1 MEIFRCKINRRVSA
15 QTGFL
20 AFIKKC
26 SQKASK
32 FQSGLYIPVCIC
44 DAAWFFCFI
53 NFLNCKIMNF
63 PILSSLILLPSIGAL
78 FLFFTKSNKENNL
91 AAKYVALFT
100 SLVNFFLSIY
110 LWILFDQS
118 TSEFQFVEDRI
129 WIEGLINYKVGID
142 GISILFIILTT
153 FITPLCIISV
163 NNSIKKRLS
172 EFLIAVLIMESFM
185 IGVFCS
191 LDLVVFYLFFE
202 AGLIPMFL
210 IIGIWGGARRVYS
223 AFKFFLFTLL
233 GSVLMLV
240 AIISIYWI
248 SGTTD
253 VVQLYE
259 LGIDTKYQN
268 LLWLAFFSSFA
279 VKTPMWPVHTWLP
292 DAHVEAPTAGSV
304 LLAAILLKMAGYG
317 FIRFSLGLFPVAS
330 EIFTPLIYTLS
341 VIAII
346 FTSFIA
352 LMQEDMKKLI
362 AYSSVA
368 HMGFV
373 TLGIFTI
380 QQQGIEG
387 SIIQM
392 ISHGLVSA
400 ALFLCVGVVYDRMH
414 SRLIN
419 TYGGI
424 VSIIPKYSVL
434 FMLFTLAALG
444 LPGTSGFVGE
454 FLILMG
460 AFKDNFLVAV
470 IASLGVII
478 GAAYMLW
485 LYKRVVFGKLVN
497 LELKEMVDL
506 NKSELF
512 ILICLAIPTLFFGF
526 YPEPLINTIEVSISD
541 LIKIYNIN
549 LINN

>member
-1 MEIFRCKINRRVSA
+1 
-15 QTGFL
+15 
-20 AFIKKC
+20 
-26 SQKASK
+26 
-32 FQSGLYIPVCIC
+32 
-44 DAAWFFCFI
+44 
-53 NFLNCKIMNF
+53 MNF
-63 PILSSLILLPSIGAL
+63 PILSSLILLPTIGAL
-78 FLFFTKSNKENNL
+78 FLFFTKDKEGNNST
-91 AAKYVALFT
+91 AKYVSLFT
-100 SLVNFFLSIY
+100 TVVNFLISIY
-110 LWILFDQS
+110 LWVSFDPS
-118 TSEFQFVEDRI
+118 TSNFQFIEDRT
-129 WIEGLINYKVGID
+129 WIKGFINYKVGVD

-163 NNSIKKRLS
+163 NNSVKKRLRD
-172 EFLIAVLIMESFM
+172 FLLAILILESFM
-185 IGVFCS
+185 IGVFCA

-210 IIGIWGGARRVYS
+210 IIGIWGGPRRVYS
-223 AFKFFLFTLL
+223 AFKFFLYTLL

-253 VVQLYE
+253 VIKLYE
-259 LGIDTKYQN
+259 LGIDSKYQN

-330 EIFTPLIYTLS
+330 EVFTPLIYALS

-346 FTSFIA
+346 VTSLIA

-373 TLGIFTI
+373 TLGVFTI

-414 SRLIN
+414 SRLISS
-419 TYGGI
+419 YGGI
-424 VSIIPKYSVL
+424 VTIIPKYSIL
-434 FMLFTLAALG
+434 FMIFTLAALG

-460 AFKDNFLVAV
+460 VFKDNFLVAV
-470 IASLGVII
+470 LASIGVII

-485 LYKRVVFGKLVN
+485 LYKRVVFGKLIN
-497 LELKEMVDL
+497 SDLKSMMDL
-506 NKSELF
+506 DRSEYF
-512 ILICLAIPTLFFGF
+512 ILTCLAIPTLYFGF
-526 YPEPLINTIEVSISD
+526 YPDPLINTIEVSVND
-541 LIKIYNIN
+541 LIDMYNRN
-549 LINN
+549 LIIK

>member
-1 MEIFRCKINRRVSA
+1 MS
-15 QTGFL
+15 
-20 AFIKKC
+20 
-26 SQKASK
+26 
-32 FQSGLYIPVCIC
+32 
-44 DAAWFFCFI
+44 
-53 NFLNCKIMNF
+53 F
-63 PILSSLILLPSIGAL
+63 PILSSLILLPTIGSL
-78 FLFFTKSNKENNL
+78 FLFFTKDKDGNNST
-91 AAKYVALFT
+91 AKYVALFT
-100 SLVNFFLSIY
+100 SIVNFLISIY
-110 LWILFDQS
+110 LWISFDQS
-118 TSEFQFVEDRI
+118 ISDFQFVEDRT
-129 WIEGLINYKVGID
+129 WIEGFINYKVGVD

-163 NNSIKKRLS
+163 NNSVKNRLRD
-172 EFLIAVLIMESFM
+172 FLIAILIMESFM
-185 IGVFCS
+185 IGVFCA

-210 IIGIWGGARRVYS
+210 IIGIWGGPKRVYS
-223 AFKFFLFTLL
+223 AFKFFLYTLL

-253 VVQLYE
+253 VVKLYE
-259 LGIDTKYQN
+259 IGIDAKYQN

-330 EIFTPLIYTLS
+330 EVFTPLIYTLS

-373 TLGIFTI
+373 TLGIFTL

-414 SRLIN
+414 SRMIN
-419 TYGGI
+419 SYGGI
-424 VSIIPKYSVL
+424 VAIIPKYSIL

-470 IASLGVII
+470 LASLGVIL

-497 LELKEMVDL
+497 EDLKQMLDL
-506 NKSELF
+506 NKSEYL
-512 ILICLAIPTLFFGF
+512 ILTCLAIPTLFFGF
-526 YPEPLINTIEVSISD
+526 YPDPLINTIEVSVSD
-541 LIKIYNIN
+541 LINMHNIN
-549 LINN
+549 LASK

>member
-1 MEIFRCKINRRVSA
+1 M
-15 QTGFL
+15 T
-20 AFIKKC
+20 
-26 SQKASK
+26 
-32 FQSGLYIPVCIC
+32 
-44 DAAWFFCFI
+44 
-53 NFLNCKIMNF
+53 NF

-78 FLFFTKSNKENNL
+78 FLFFTKSSQNNL
-91 AAKYVALFT
+91 TTKYVALFT
-100 SLVNFFLSIY
+100 SVVTFLLSVY
-110 LWILFDQS
+110 LWIFFDQS
-118 TSEFQFVEDRI
+118 TSEFQFVEERI
-129 WIEGLINYKVGID
+129 WIENLINYKVGVD
-142 GISILFIILTT
+142 GISILFILLTT

-163 NNSIKKRLS
+163 NNSIKERLS

-191 LDLVVFYLFFE
+191 VVFYLFFE

-223 AFKFFLFTLL
+223 AFKFFLYTLL

-240 AIISIYWI
+240 AIITIYWLN
-248 SGTTD
+248 GTTD
-253 VVQLYE
+253 FIELYNS
-259 LGIDTKYQN
+259 GIDIKYQN

-317 FIRFSLGLFPVAS
+317 FIRFSLGLFPAAS

-368 HMGFV
+368 HMGYV

-424 VSIIPKYSVL
+424 VNIIPKYSIL

-460 AFKDNFLVAV
+460 AFKDNFLVAA

-485 LYKRVVFGKLVN
+485 LYKRVVFGKLIN
-497 LELKEMVDL
+497 TDLKQMFDL
-506 NKSELF
+506 NRSELF
-512 ILICLAIPTLFFGF
+512 ILSCLAVPTLFFGF
-526 YPEPLINTIEVSISD
+526 YPDPLINTIEVSISD
-541 LIKIYNIN
+541 LIDQYNFKLASKI
-549 LINN
+549 

>member
-1 MEIFRCKINRRVSA
+1 
-15 QTGFL
+15 
-20 AFIKKC
+20 
-26 SQKASK
+26 
-32 FQSGLYIPVCIC
+32 
-44 DAAWFFCFI
+44 
-53 NFLNCKIMNF
+53 MNF
-63 PILSSLILLPSIGAL
+63 PILSSLILLPIVGAL
-78 FLFFTKSNKENNL
+78 FLFFTKDKDGNNL
-91 AAKYVALFT
+91 TAKYVALFT
-100 SLVNFFLSIY
+100 TIVNFLISIY
-110 LWILFDQS
+110 LWLLFDPT
-118 TSEFQFVEDRI
+118 TSAFQFVEERI
-129 WIEGLINYKVGID
+129 WIKDFINYKVGVD
-142 GISILFIILTT
+142 GISILFILLTT
-153 FITPLCIISV
+153 FITPLCIVSV
-163 NNSIKKRLS
+163 NNTVKNRLRD
-172 EFLIAVLIMESFM
+172 FLIAILIMESFM
-185 IGVFCS
+185 IGVFCA
-191 LDLVVFYLFFE
+191 LDLIVFYLFFE

-210 IIGIWGGARRVYS
+210 IIGIWGGPKRVYS
-223 AFKFFLFTLL
+223 AFKFFLYTLL

-253 VVQLYE
+253 VTKLYE
-259 LGIDTKYQN
+259 LGIDAKYQN

-330 EIFTPLIYTLS
+330 EVFTPLIYTLS

-373 TLGIFTI
+373 TLGIFTL

-414 SRLIN
+414 SRLIKS
-419 TYGGI
+419 YGGI
-424 VSIIPKYSVL
+424 VTIIPKYSIL

-444 LPGTSGFVGE
+444 LPGTSGFIGE

-470 IASLGVII
+470 IASFGVIL

-497 LELKEMVDL
+497 EDLKQMVDL
-506 NKSELF
+506 NRSEYL
-512 ILICLAIPTLFFGF
+512 ILTCLAVPTLFFGF
-526 YPEPLINTIEVSISD
+526 YPEPLFNTIEVSVSD
-541 LIKIYNIN
+541 LINMHNLNIASK
-549 LINN
+549 

>member
-1 MEIFRCKINRRVSA
+1 
-15 QTGFL
+15 
-20 AFIKKC
+20 
-26 SQKASK
+26 
-32 FQSGLYIPVCIC
+32 
-44 DAAWFFCFI
+44 
-53 NFLNCKIMNF
+53 MNF
-63 PILSSLILLPSIGAL
+63 PIISALILLPTIGSL
-78 FLFFTKSNKENNL
+78 FLFFSRSSNEKNTTV
-91 AAKYVALFT
+91 KYVALFT
-100 SLVNFFLSIY
+100 SLVNFLLSIY
-110 LWILFDQS
+110 LWFLFDQS
-118 TSEFQFVEDRI
+118 TPEFQFVEEREWLAGI
-129 WIEGLINYKVGID
+129 VNYKVGID
-142 GISILFIILTT
+142 GISILFVVLTT
-153 FITPLCIISV
+153 FITPICIISV
-163 NNSIKKRLS
+163 NNSINTRLRD
-172 EFLIAVLIMESFM
+172 FLIAILIMESFM
-185 IGVFCS
+185 IGVFCA

-210 IIGIWGGARRVYS
+210 IIGIWGGSRRVYS
-223 AFKFFLFTLL
+223 AFKFFLYTLL

-253 VVQLYE
+253 VIQLYE
-259 LGIDTKYQN
+259 LGIDAKYQN

-317 FIRFSLGLFPVAS
+317 FIRFSLGLFPIAS
-330 EIFTPLIYTLS
+330 ELFTPLIYVLS

-346 FTSFIA
+346 FTSLIA

-414 SRLIN
+414 SRLIT

-424 VSIIPKYSVL
+424 VTIIPKYSVL
-434 FMLFTLAALG
+434 FMIFALASLG
-444 LPGTSGFVGE
+444 LPGTSGFIGE

-470 IASLGVII
+470 VASLGVIL
-478 GAAYMLW
+478 GAAYILW
-485 LYKRVVFGKLVN
+485 LYKRVVFGELVN
-497 LELKEMVDL
+497 KDLEKMKDL
-506 NKSELF
+506 NRSEYF
-512 ILICLAIPTLFFGF
+512 ILISLAIPIIFFGF
-526 YPEPLINTIEVSISD
+526 YPEPLFNTIEVSVNNLISM
-541 LIKIYNIN
+541 YNLN
-549 LINN
+549 LINK

>member
-1 MEIFRCKINRRVSA
+1 
-15 QTGFL
+15 
-20 AFIKKC
+20 
-26 SQKASK
+26 
-32 FQSGLYIPVCIC
+32 
-44 DAAWFFCFI
+44 
-53 NFLNCKIMNF
+53 MNL
-63 PILSSLILLPSIGAL
+63 PIITYLILLPTIGAL
-78 FLFFTKSNKENNL
+78 FLFFTKDNDGNNL
-91 AAKYVALFT
+91 TAKYVSLFT
-100 SLVNFFLSIY
+100 SLVNFLVSIY
-110 LWILFDQS
+110 LLISFDQT
-118 TSEFQFVEDRI
+118 TSNFQFVEDRV
-129 WIEGLINYKVGID
+129 WIEGFINYKVGVD
-142 GISILFIILTT
+142 GISILFVILTT

-163 NNSIKKRLS
+163 NNSVKVKLRD
-172 EFLIAVLIMESFM
+172 FLVAILIMESFM

-210 IIGIWGGARRVYS
+210 IIGIWGGPKRVYS
-223 AFKFFLFTLL
+223 AFKFFLYTLL

-240 AIISIYWI
+240 AIISIYLI

-253 VVQLYE
+253 IIKLYE

-279 VKTPMWPVHTWLP
+279 VKTPMWPFHTWLP

-317 FIRFSLGLFPVAS
+317 FIRFSLGLFPDAS

-341 VIAII
+341 VIAIVY
-346 FTSFIA
+346 TSLIA

-400 ALFLCVGVVYDRMH
+400 ALFLCVGVIYDRMH
-414 SRLIN
+414 SRLISS
-419 TYGGI
+419 YGGI
-424 VSIIPKYSVL
+424 VAIIPKYSIL

-444 LPGTSGFVGE
+444 LPGTSGFIGE
-454 FLILMG
+454 FLILM
-460 AFKDNFLVAV
+460 AVFKDNFLVAV
-470 IASLGVII
+470 TASLGVIL

-485 LYKRVVFGKLVN
+485 LYKRVVFGKLIN
-497 LELKEMVDL
+497 TDLKEMIDL
-506 NKSELF
+506 NKSEYV
-512 ILICLAIPTLFFGF
+512 ILISLAVPTLFFGF
-526 YPEPLINTIEVSISD
+526 YPDPLINTIEVSVND
-541 LIKIYNIN
+541 LINMYNLN
-549 LINN
+549 LSNN

>member
-1 MEIFRCKINRRVSA
+1 
-15 QTGFL
+15 
-20 AFIKKC
+20 
-26 SQKASK
+26 
-32 FQSGLYIPVCIC
+32 
-44 DAAWFFCFI
+44 
-53 NFLNCKIMNF
+53 MNF
-63 PILSSLILLPSIGAL
+63 PILSSLILLPIVGAL
-78 FLFFTKSNKENNL
+78 FLFFTKNKNGNNL
-91 AAKYVALFT
+91 TAKYVSLFT
-100 SLVNFFLSIY
+100 SIANFLISIY
-110 LWILFDQS
+110 LWFSFDQTIS
-118 TSEFQFVEDRI
+118 NFQFIEDRT
-129 WIEGLINYKVGID
+129 WIDGFINYKIGVD
-142 GISILFIILTT
+142 GISILFVVLTA

-163 NNSIKKRLS
+163 NNSVKTRLRD
-172 EFLIAVLIMESFM
+172 FLIAILIMESFM
-185 IGVFCS
+185 IGVFCA

-210 IIGIWGGARRVYS
+210 IIGIWGGPKRVYS
-223 AFKFFLFTLL
+223 AFKFFLYTLL

-253 VVQLYE
+253 VIKLYE

-330 EIFTPLIYTLS
+330 EVFTPLIYTLS

-346 FTSFIA
+346 VTSLIA
-352 LMQEDMKKLI
+352 LIQEDMKKLI

-414 SRLIN
+414 SRLISS
-419 TYGGI
+419 YGGI
-424 VSIIPKYSVL
+424 VTIIPKYSIL

-460 AFKDNFLVAV
+460 TFKDNFLVAV
-470 IASLGVII
+470 IASLGVIL

-485 LYKRVVFGKLVN
+485 LYKRVVFGKLIN
-497 LELKEMVDL
+497 TDLKKMVDL
-506 NKSELF
+506 DKSEYF
-512 ILICLAIPTLFFGF
+512 ILTCLAVPTLFFGF
-526 YPEPLINTIEVSISD
+526 YPDPLINTIEVSVND
-541 LIKIYNIN
+541 LIDMYNLN
-549 LINN
+549 LINK

>member
-1 MEIFRCKINRRVSA
+1 
-15 QTGFL
+15 
-20 AFIKKC
+20 
-26 SQKASK
+26 
-32 FQSGLYIPVCIC
+32 
-44 DAAWFFCFI
+44 
-53 NFLNCKIMNF
+53 MNF
-63 PILSSLILLPSIGAL
+63 PIISALILLPTIGSL
-78 FLFFTKSNKENNL
+78 FLIFSKSNDQNNSTI
-91 AAKYVALFT
+91 KYVALFT
-100 SLVNFFLSIY
+100 SIVNFLLSIY
-110 LWILFDQS
+110 LWYLFDPT
-118 TSEFQFVEDRI
+118 TSAFQFVEDRE
-129 WIEGLINYKVGID
+129 WLIGIVNYKVGVD
-142 GISILFIILTT
+142 GISILFVVLTA

-163 NNSIKKRLS
+163 NNSVKKRLRD
-172 EFLIAVLIMESFM
+172 FLIAILIMESFM

-191 LDLVVFYLFFE
+191 LDLVIFYLFFE

-210 IIGIWGGARRVYS
+210 IIGIWGGPKRVYS
-223 AFKFFLFTLL
+223 AFKFFLYTLL

-248 SGTTD
+248 AGTTD
-253 VVQLYE
+253 VEKLYQ
-259 LGIDTKYQN
+259 LGIDPKYQN

-317 FIRFSLGLFPVAS
+317 FIRFSLGLFPIAS
-330 EIFTPLIYTLS
+330 DLFTPLIYVLS
-341 VIAII
+341 LIAII

-414 SRLIN
+414 SRLIS

-424 VSIIPKYSVL
+424 VSIVPKYSVL

-444 LPGTSGFVGE
+444 LPGTSGFIGE

-460 AFKDNFLVAV
+460 AFKDNFFVAFV
-470 IASLGVII
+470 ASLGVIL

-497 LELKEMVDL
+497 DDL
-506 NKSELF
+506 NKLSDLDKSEYF
-512 ILICLAIPTLFFGF
+512 ILISLAIPTLFFGF
-526 YPEPLINTIEVSISD
+526 YPEPLFNTIEVSIND
-541 LIKIYNIN
+541 LIEMYNSN
-549 LINN
+549 LINK